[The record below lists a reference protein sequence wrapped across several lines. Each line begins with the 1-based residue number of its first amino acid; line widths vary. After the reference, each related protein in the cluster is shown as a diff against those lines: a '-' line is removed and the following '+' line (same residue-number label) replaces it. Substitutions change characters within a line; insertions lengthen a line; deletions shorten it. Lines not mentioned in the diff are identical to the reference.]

1 MNVHQFNIGDIECA
15 VLQEGVVEMT
25 AEDVIARYPN
35 AEPGA
40 IAAAIAAQPPSGSL
54 NLLYLQSAGSHILVD
69 VGFGETPGPPG
80 MGGVLQGLRSLGIS
94 ATDIDIIHLT
104 HFHGDHIS
112 GLVDADGA
120 TAYPKARYVTTQP
133 EWDEWMTR
141 WKASDIPRDRH
152 RLQLISG
159 ISERVS
165 FVEPGAEIA
174 PGVKVVNLEG
184 HTRGHSGLL
193 IESDGERLFYVVDI
207 LHQAFQLARPDWH
220 FGLDSDGPLAVETR
234 RNTLQRCVD
243 EEILTLFYHL
253 DFPGLGKVTREGGT
267 FVWNPTESKS

>member
-1 MNVHQFNIGDIECA
+1 MSVYELKVGDIECA
-15 VLQEGVVEMT
+15 VLQEGVVKMT

-35 AEPGA
+35 AEPDA

-54 NLLYLQSAGSHILVD
+54 NLLYLQSAGSHILAD
-69 VGFGETPGPPG
+69 VGFGETPGPPD
-80 MGGVLQGLRSLGIS
+80 MGGVLRGLTSLGIS
-94 ATDIDIIHLT
+94 ATEIDIIHLT

-120 TAYPKARYVTTQP
+120 TAYPNARYVTTQS
-133 EWDEWMTR
+133 EWDEWMSR
-141 WKASDIPRDRH
+141 WKASDTPRDRH

-159 ISERVS
+159 IAERVS
-165 FVEPGAEIA
+165 FVEPGDEIA

-184 HTRGHSGLL
+184 HTLGHSGLL

-243 EEILTLFYHL
+243 EGLLTLFYHL
-253 DFPGLGKVTREGGT
+253 EFPGLGRVEKDDEVFAWR
-267 FVWNPTESKS
+267 PIS